1 LSLALKGTTS
11 NEKFLAIDL
20 AYAINTQSG
29 GPVIS
34 PWQVDELSQDWIDTI
49 LLVSRGLPKM
59 KAGMREIAKKKA
71 EIVSKHPTYRPIPKR
86 R

>member
-1 LSLALKGTTS
+1 MD
-11 NEKFLAIDL
+11 I

-34 PWQVDELSQDWIDTI
+34 PWQVDQLPQDWIDTI

-59 KAGMREIAKKKA
+59 KAGMREIEKIKA
-71 EIVSKHPTYRPIPKR
+71 EIISKHATYRPIPKR
-86 R
+86 H

>member
-1 LSLALKGTTS
+1 LALSGTTN
-11 NEKFLAIDL
+11 NEKFLAIDI

-34 PWQVDELSQDWIDTI
+34 PWQVDQLSQDWIDTI

-59 KAGMREIAKKKA
+59 KAGMREIEKKKA
-71 EIVSKHPTYRPIPKR
+71 EIVSEHPTYRPIPKR
-86 R
+86 H

>member
-1 LSLALKGTTS
+1 MD
-11 NEKFLAIDL
+11 I

-34 PWQVDELSQDWIDTI
+34 PWEVDQLSQDWIDTI

-59 KAGMREIAKKKA
+59 KAGMREIEKIKA
-71 EIVSKHPTYRPIPKR
+71 EIISKHSTYRPIPKR
-86 R
+86 H